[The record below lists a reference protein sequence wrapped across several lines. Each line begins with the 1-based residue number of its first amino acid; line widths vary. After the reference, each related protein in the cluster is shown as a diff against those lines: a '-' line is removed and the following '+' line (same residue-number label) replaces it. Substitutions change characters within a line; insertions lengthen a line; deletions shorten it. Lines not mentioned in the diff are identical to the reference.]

1 MNKVIKTTMAMR
13 IRAAWRA
20 LTGKPKNSIE
30 LGLEIKRCSE
40 CDRGRCED
48 CGYKVHS
55 ERVSELPNCNDC
67 GKVLSCEYKPRWG
80 APARINCPLWE
91 KAVKE

>member
-1 MNKVIKTTMAMR
+1 MNEVKKTTMAMR

-40 CDRGRCED
+40 CERGICET

-55 ERVSELPNCNDC
+55 EGVSKLPDCNDC
-67 GKVLSCEYKPRWG
+67 GKVKNCEYKPRLG
-80 APARINCPLWE
+80 AYTRINCPLWE
-91 KAVKE
+91 KAVKQ

>member
-40 CDRGRCED
+40 CDRGKCD
-48 CGYKVHS
+48 TCGYKLHS
-55 ERVSELPNCNDC
+55 KGVSKLPDCNDC
-67 GKVLSCEYKPRWG
+67 GKAKNCEYKPRLG
-80 APARINCPLWE
+80 AYTRINCPLWE
-91 KAVKE
+91 KEAKE